1 MARGLPCNTSGVR
14 KPRGD
19 GAVFVLAAQ
28 VAFDVGRN
36 LGMGVCIVL
45 CQARGKAIVKSHGA

>member
-1 MARGLPCNTSGVR
+1 VR